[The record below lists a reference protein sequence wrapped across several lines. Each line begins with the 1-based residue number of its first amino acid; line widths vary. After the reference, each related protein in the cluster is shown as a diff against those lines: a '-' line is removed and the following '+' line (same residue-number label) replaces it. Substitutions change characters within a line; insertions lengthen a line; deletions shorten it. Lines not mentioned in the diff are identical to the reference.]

1 MIPFHLVTGFLG
13 SGKTTLLKRILE
25 QYADRKRIAII
36 QNEFAASG
44 TDGKE
49 LELTGADFKLVEVN
63 NGSVFCVCMLGNFAA
78 SIGKVIDT
86 YQPELIFLEAS
97 GMSDPINI
105 IELLQDKQISDK
117 ITLSHI
123 FTIVDGVHFEKAV
136 KMLTRTRHQV
146 MIADTVLLNKT
157 DLLPGDTAALRST
170 IAKINPFA
178 EIVETRYCEFA
189 LDQYILNAQSAHPS
203 EPAHPSDPSQKTNQA
218 DPSDPAKPMD
228 PANFMDPA
236 KPSDPSQPANPAH
249 PGATIFGQPV
259 GGGRP
264 DVKAVV
270 LRINR
275 PISPAGINAFISELQ
290 PSCPRIK
297 GYVNATDQRVYMI
310 QSVFDTFEIQPVENY
325 RGPSEVIA
333 FGRELTPA
341 RLREVFV
348 RHTAGM

>member
-13 SGKTTLLKRILE
+13 SGKTTLLKRILD
-25 QYADRKRIAII
+25 QYADRKRIAVI

-78 SIGKVIDT
+78 SIGKVIET

-105 IELLQDKQISDK
+105 IELLQDKLISDK

-123 FTIVDGVHFEKAV
+123 FTIVDAVHFEKAV

-146 MIADTVLLNKT
+146 MIADTVLINKT
-157 DLLPGDTAALRST
+157 DLLPAGTTALRSA
-170 IAKINPFA
+170 IGEINPFA
-178 EIVETRYCEFA
+178 TIVETRYCELA
-189 LDQYILNAQSAHPS
+189 LDPYILNEQSAHPADS
-203 EPAHPSDPSQKTNQA
+203 ADLPHPA
-218 DPSDPAKPMD
+218 DPP
-228 PANFMDPA
+228 
-236 KPSDPSQPANPAH
+236 QPLNQAH
-249 PGATIFGQPV
+249 PGATTFGQPT

-275 PISPAGINAFISELQ
+275 RISPDGIRAFISELQ
-290 PSCPRIK
+290 LSCPRIK
-297 GYVNATDQRVYMI
+297 GYVNGTDSNVYMI
-310 QSVFDTFEIQPVENY
+310 QSVFDTFEMRQVENY
-325 RGPSEVIA
+325 TGPSEIIA

-341 RLREVFV
+341 GLRQAFV
-348 RHTAGM
+348 RHTAEP